1 MDQKLLEERK
11 KMICKEWQ
19 RMIPGFLDD
28 TLENQEMEGFIQHVQ
43 TCEDCY
49 EELEIMFMLSIGLQ
63 ELKEERNISYNFSQL
78 LENKILEEEIRFER
92 IRQIRSFNRLVIIIL
107 HILVGLGIAFQI
119 IKWI

>member
-1 MDQKLLEERK
+1 
-11 KMICKEWQ
+11 MICKEWQ